1 MSDGKQRVPA
11 GPHIFFAGLF
21 VALGLAAFGWL
32 VAQGLQD
39 FRSGERSVSVKGLA
53 EREVEAD
60 LALWSLR
67 FVATDDDLNA
77 AQARLQADAGQVRA
91 FLAEAGF
98 AEQEVVVEDYQVTD
112 LLAQQYRSGPVESR
126 YILAQSLLVRS
137 GDIAKVAAAAQNVG
151 RLVDAGVVLSSENQ
165 PISGPVYLFTRLNDV
180 KPEMIAEATASAREA
195 AEQFARDAGSE
206 VGPIRRANQGL
217 FQILPR
223 DDYPG
228 AYEPKQPVKKLRVVT
243 SMEYLL
249 VD

>member
-1 MSDGKQRVPA
+1 MSDRSDRN
-11 GPHIFFAGLF
+11 GLAANLF
-21 VALGLAAFGWL
+21 MIGLLVAAGLAAFGWL
-32 VAQGLQD
+32 VGQGLEN
-39 FRSGERSVSVKGLA
+39 FRAGERSVSVKGLA

-98 AEQEVVVEDYQVTD
+98 SEAEVELEDYQVTD

-137 GDIAKVAAAAQNVG
+137 GDIAKVGKAAQNVG

-165 PISGPVYLFTRLNDV
+165 PISGPVYLFTGLNEV
-180 KPEMIAEATASAREA
+180 KPEMIAQATANAREA
-195 AEQFARDAGSE
+195 AEQFARDSGST
-206 VGPIRRANQGL
+206 VGPIRRASQGL

-249 VD
+249 TD